1 MIQPGVRTLFITDRG
16 MNHFAH
22 LLFFI
27 LFLAACS
34 PEKES
39 SWPPARARQALQI
52 SMEQDRAYLKVA
64 DDSLARVAYDYYSR
78 FGSRRKRMLSAFY
91 LGTVQANAGNT
102 VEASVL
108 LMEAERRAQQIKD
121 YHYRG
126 FAQQRLAELYAQNQD
141 HEEAQAYNLKALES
155 FTLSQ
160 DTLSADICRIY
171 VARHYILQD
180 RLNQADA
187 LLNTLRP
194 SGNKPN
200 ALIQAYAAALKG
212 NICFKREQWEE
223 AARYYGSIGDLG
235 YRPTLQTLGNSA
247 YIQEIM
253 GFPNRADSLMEVAR
267 GQIASAI
274 DSTIYYSCAQ
284 DLYVLR
290 NDYPNAYKALETTA
304 SAQNKS
310 VSYLLAR
317 SVTHAQKAY
326 FEEHYHLEQA
336 RRRNLALGTMLAIL
350 LFVSAIILLVQALQQ
365 RKIEIERERERI
377 EDLKKDLRLLQEEQR
392 AAGIVVDTLLQ
403 DRINKIQQLSGS
415 YFYWTD
421 EALSLRQTQ
430 NVSALTREVIA
441 EFRDELRS
449 LRDDPHFFANIEKA
463 LDLSHGR
470 LMQRLRRTVSRT
482 PGLQFDEKDYQL
494 LALLFASFSPKS
506 IGFILDMKDDAVRK
520 RKSRYKK
527 LFADRGAAFLEFLE
541 HLS

>member
-1 MIQPGVRTLFITDRG
+1 MIQPGVRTLFITDWG
-16 MNHFAH
+16 MNHLAH
-22 LLFFI
+22 LLIFC
-27 LFLAACS
+27 LFLAACNPDS
-34 PEKES
+34 GS
-39 SWPPARARQALQI
+39 TWPPARARQALQLT
-52 SMEQDRAYLKVA
+52 MEQDRAYLNVS

-78 FGSRRKRMLSAFY
+78 HGSRRNRMLSAFY
-91 LGTVQANAGNT
+91 LGVVQANAGNT

-108 LMEAERRAQQIKD
+108 FMEAEHQAHQIKD

-126 FAQQRLAELYAQNQD
+126 FAQQRLAELYANNYD
-141 HEEAQAYNLKALES
+141 HEEAQVYNQKAIAS
-155 FTLSQ
+155 FSISG
-160 DTLSADICRIY
+160 DTLAADVSRIYLARQYCVRDEWDKAEKIADSLLQACNSTDNLIHAYASTIKGDICF
-171 VARHYILQD
+171 ARED
-180 RLNQADA
+180 WEQA
-187 LLNTLRP
+187 
-194 SGNKPN
+194 S
-200 ALIQAYAAALKG
+200 
-212 NICFKREQWEE
+212 
-223 AARYYGSIGDLG
+223 RYYKSLEAQG
-235 YRPTLQTLGNSA
+235 YQPSVRMLGNSA
-247 YIQEIM
+247 YIQEKT
-253 GFPNRADSLMEVAR
+253 GFPHRADSLMHLAR
-267 GQIASAI
+267 EQMVSVI
-274 DSTIYYSCAQ
+274 DSTIYYSCAS
-284 DLYVLR
+284 DLYLLR
-290 NDYPNAYKALETTA
+290 NDYSNAYKALETTT

-326 FEEHYHLEQA
+326 FEERYHLEQA
-336 RRRNLALGTMLAIL
+336 RRRNLALATVLAIL
-350 LFVSAIILLVQALQQ
+350 LFVSAIILLAQALQR
-365 RKIEIERERERI
+365 RKRDIEIERERI
-377 EDLKKDLRLLQEEQR
+377 EDLKKDLRLLQEEQK

-470 LMQRLRRTVSRT
+470 LMQRLRSTVSRT

-506 IGFILDMKDDAVRK
+506 IGFIMDMKDDAVRK

-527 LFADRGAAFLEFLE
+527 LFVDRGAALSEFLE
-541 HLS
+541 YLS